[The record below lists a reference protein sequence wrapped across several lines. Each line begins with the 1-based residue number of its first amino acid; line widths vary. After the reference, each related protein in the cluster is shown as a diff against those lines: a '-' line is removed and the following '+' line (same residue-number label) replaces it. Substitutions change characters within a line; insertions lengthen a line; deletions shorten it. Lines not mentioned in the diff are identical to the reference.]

1 MENGID
7 YKELW
12 FVLKGHAIKL
22 REDDGAHLEF
32 RVTQGDVA
40 RIILNLMDGE
50 ERMAWDKLD
59 GKV

>member
-7 YKELW
+7 YRELW

-22 REDDGAHLEF
+22 REDGANFE
-32 RVTQGDVA
+32 VTVTPADVA